1 MPDIDVKPRSRV
13 VTDGIE
19 ATTSRGMLRAVGMGD
34 EDWEKPQIGIASS
47 WNEITP
53 CNLSLDRLA
62 QGAKEGVHSGG
73 GYPLQFGTISVSD
86 GISMGHE
93 GMHFSLVSREVIAD
107 SVETVVNAERLDGT
121 VLLAG
126 CDKSLPGMLMAAAR
140 LDLASVFLYAG
151 SVMPGYV
158 KQADGTMKEVTIID
172 SFEGVGACKAGT
184 MSEEELKK
192 IECAIVPGEGAC
204 GGMYTA
210 NTMASVAE
218 ALGMSLPGSAAPP
231 SADRRRDYYAH
242 RSGEAVVNMLRH
254 GITARQIL
262 TKEAFENAI
271 AVAMALGG
279 STNVVL
285 HLLAIAH
292 EAEVELSLD
301 DFNRIGSKVPH
312 LADMK
317 PFGKYVMVD
326 VDRNGGIPVIMKAL
340 LDAGLLHG
348 DVMTVTGKTLAE
360 NLAEID
366 PPALDGEVFRTL
378 DNPIHA
384 TGGLTILQGSF
395 APEGAVVKTA
405 GFDAEV
411 FEGPARVFD
420 RERAAMDALTEG
432 QIQKGDVVVIRYEGP
447 KGGPGMREML
457 AITAAIKGAGL
468 GKDVLLLTDGR
479 FSGGTTG
486 LCIGHIAPEAVDAG
500 PVAFVRDGDR
510 IRVDIAARSLDL
522 LVDDAELEARE
533 QAGPRCPRAT
543 PAESSRSSRSSSSPP
558 PRARSRASVDT
569 RTIATS
575 PGKEHLMPT
584 EATPLSAAAGARR
597 TPEIL
602 TGSGA
607 VLRTLEHLGITDVF
621 GLPGGAIIPF
631 YDELMASTTIRHV
644 LVRHEQGAGHAA
656 EGYASASGKVGVAIA
671 TSGPGATNL
680 VTAIADAYM
689 DSVPFIAIT
698 GQVFSTLMGTD
709 AFQEADIVGITMPI
723 TKHSFLVTD
732 PADVPA
738 TLAAAH
744 LIATTGRPGPV
755 LVDITKDAQQK
766 SAPYV
771 WPPKI
776 DLPGYRPVTK
786 AHGKQIAAAAQLL
799 AEAERPVLYVGGGV
813 VRSGA
818 TAELLRF
825 AEATGAPVVTTLMAR
840 GAFPDSHPQH
850 LGMPGM
856 HGTVPAV
863 LGLQD
868 SDLIIALGARFDDRV
883 TGKADEFAPNA
894 KVVHVDIDPAE
905 ISKIRFAD
913 VPIVGDAREVLVDLL
928 DAWNGVPADERASTA
943 DWWTK
948 LDQLRTDFP
957 LGYAE
962 PTDGLLA
969 PQAIIRRI
977 GELSGPRPCTPPV
990 SVSTRCG
997 RRSSSSTSGR
1007 TPG

>member
-62 QGAKEGVHSGG
+62 QGAKEGVHGGG

-242 RSGEAVVNMLRH
+242 RSGEAVVNMLKH

-292 EAEVELSLD
+292 EAEVELDLD

-348 DVMTVTGKTLAE
+348 ECMTVTGKTVAE

-366 PPALDGEVFRTL
+366 PPELDGEVFRKL
-378 DNPIHA
+378 DNPIHE

-405 GFDAEV
+405 GFDASV

-420 RERAAMDALTEG
+420 RERSAMDALTEG
-432 QIQKGDVVVIRYEGP
+432 RIQKGDVVVIRYEGP

-510 IRVDIAARSLDL
+510 IRVDIAARTLDL
-522 LVDDAELEARE
+522 LVDPAELE
-533 QAGPRCPRAT
+533 
-543 PAESSRSSRSSSSPP
+543 SRRDGWEPLP
-558 PRARSRASVDT
+558 PRYT
-569 RTIATS
+569 RGVLA
-575 PGKEHLMPT
+575 KYAKLVQ
-584 EATPLSAAAGARR
+584 SAAK
-597 TPEIL
+597 
-602 TGSGA
+602 GA
-607 VLRTLEHLGITDVF
+607 V
-621 GLPGGAIIPF
+621 
-631 YDELMASTTIRHV
+631 
-644 LVRHEQGAGHAA
+644 
-656 EGYASASGKVGVAIA
+656 
-671 TSGPGATNL
+671 
-680 VTAIADAYM
+680 
-689 DSVPFIAIT
+689 T
-698 GQVFSTLMGTD
+698 G
-709 AFQEADIVGITMPI
+709 
-723 TKHSFLVTD
+723 
-732 PADVPA
+732 
-738 TLAAAH
+738 
-744 LIATTGRPGPV
+744 
-755 LVDITKDAQQK
+755 
-766 SAPYV
+766 
-771 WPPKI
+771 
-776 DLPGYRPVTK
+776 
-786 AHGKQIAAAAQLL
+786 
-799 AEAERPVLYVGGGV
+799 
-813 VRSGA
+813 
-818 TAELLRF
+818 
-825 AEATGAPVVTTLMAR
+825 
-840 GAFPDSHPQH
+840 
-850 LGMPGM
+850 
-856 HGTVPAV
+856 
-863 LGLQD
+863 
-868 SDLIIALGARFDDRV
+868 
-883 TGKADEFAPNA
+883 
-894 KVVHVDIDPAE
+894 
-905 ISKIRFAD
+905 
-913 VPIVGDAREVLVDLL
+913 
-928 DAWNGVPADERASTA
+928 
-943 DWWTK
+943 
-948 LDQLRTDFP
+948 
-957 LGYAE
+957 
-962 PTDGLLA
+962 
-969 PQAIIRRI
+969 
-977 GELSGPRPCTPPV
+977 
-990 SVSTRCG
+990 
-997 RRSSSSTSGR
+997 
-1007 TPG
+1007 